1 MVSSTAPFP
10 SLIPCRSPILVIA
23 SCFEKKDATGSARD
37 KIAERAWKTF
47 VQTKGATETDLDL
60 LLFSSPRHLAHNSHA
75 SSSTLPLEETISR
88 LQPPIKQQSKYTSH
102 QAPHL
107 LPPLNQDEF
116 LLNEDEPKSKQQRK
130 QYDHPPSHHSK
141 SKLLNDERRK
151 GTTSSTSSSSS
162 SGRRNSPSSGILLAG
177 EDDNDETDEEAD
189 VIIIEGGKN
198 REDPVGRGAAV
209 GQVEDM
215 CLACEGECRC
225 GGAKGA
231 TVFVDATSSLESRTA
246 EASGLGGLH
255 NGLKVR
261 ITMSSNGSA
270 GPPSTNNTS
279 SSSSSSSRPVPLTSR
294 HTSHIILSEDEDAS
308 YSPRASHTSHQHK
321 KVKLSTSTQSSRA
334 STPVLASG
342 STPSVSGSTTTKKV
356 TKAKKERPTARSSNS
371 TFDVFSG
378 EGTSYS
384 HGSATGTPPSNLL
397 RRSHSTN
404 GRPLPTPS
412 RSSLRQVLA
421 ASLENVPTPQI
432 PIPTFKSPLSHH
444 HKVRYDEEVSD
455 LELDGESEGE
465 EEEEGIEK
473 AEERAL
479 RREFQNEGEEEETED
494 DEEEEQ
500 EGEGWDDIR
509 RARRIGTVLSS
520 HRSSTH
526 GNGGGS
532 HRNSRGGSIGINTL
546 ETEDEEEEDEDIA
559 ITDIPETG
567 GRGVVTW
574 SDYDSI
580 GGDEEEEEER
590 DLERSRERDEEECGE
605 FEDELEELLALSE
618 AVVGPVRDG
627 EYELGEMW
635 FEEIS
640 NLGDDESDP
649 DLAEDDL
656 SDDEGGDRT
665 ILLVDG
671 WGSTRRWHGSNSS
684 DSSSSDES
692 DEYQV
697 HLGEDEF
704 GDGGGDTTDSLDS
717 DDHIG
722 LVRFGI
728 EVESDSDHSSSAGE
742 GGRDYYD
749 GFPLPTTASLADV
762 QAPTSADLA
771 SLPPQYLFFGQGGAR
786 PTDLLSLEDDTTRT
800 DATTSHVL
808 DGVNRSLASASK
820 NKGKGRARNLREEE
834 EDLGKPVPRSPAMG
848 IFDKKEIDSGRKDGK
863 AVNVMIDGSDTVAP
877 SPFSKGKN
885 RKKRS
890 RELVSIH
897 LLLEGFLDNLY

>member
-1 MVSSTAPFP
+1 M
-10 SLIPCRSPILVIA
+10 
-23 SCFEKKDATGSARD
+23 
-37 KIAERAWKTF
+37 
-47 VQTKGATETDLDL
+47 
-60 LLFSSPRHLAHNSHA
+60 
-75 SSSTLPLEETISR
+75 
-88 LQPPIKQQSKYTSH
+88 
-102 QAPHL
+102 
-107 LPPLNQDEF
+107 
-116 LLNEDEPKSKQQRK
+116 KSN
-130 QYDHPPSHHSK
+130 
-141 SKLLNDERRK
+141 LLNDERRK

-162 SGRRNSPSSGILLAG
+162 SGRNSLGSGVLRAG
-177 EDDNDETDEEAD
+177 EDDNDETDDEDE
-189 VIIIEGGKN
+189 IIIVEGGKTQN
-198 REDPVGRGAAV
+198 GAAV
-209 GQVEDM
+209 GIGAAVGEVEDM

-246 EASGLGGLH
+246 EASGLVNTGGLH

-270 GPPSTNNTS
+270 GPLSTNNS
-279 SSSSSSSRPVPLTSR
+279 PSSSSSRP
-294 HTSHIILSEDEDAS
+294 SHIILSEDEDAS
-308 YSPRASHTSHQHK
+308 YSPRAHHNK
-321 KVKLSTSTQSSRA
+321 KVKNSNSAQASRA
-334 STPVLASG
+334 STPTLASG
-342 STPSVSGSTTTKKV
+342 ATPSASGSTTTKKV
-356 TKAKKERPTARSSNS
+356 TKSKKERPARSNS

-384 HGSATGTPPSNLL
+384 HASGSTNTSTTSNLL
-397 RRSHSTN
+397 RRSHSNN

-421 ASLENVPTPQI
+421 ASMEDVSTAPL
-432 PIPTFKSPLSHH
+432 PIPTFKSPLSH

-479 RREFQNEGEEEETED
+479 RREFQNEGEDEETED
-494 DEEEEQ
+494 DEEDH
-500 EGEGWDDIR
+500 EGEGWDEIR
-509 RARRIGTVLSS
+509 RAKRIGTVVSSS
-520 HRSSTH
+520 HK
-526 GNGGGS
+526 GGGS
-532 HRNSRGGSIGINTL
+532 HRNSRGGSIGVNTM
-546 ETEDEEEEDEDIA
+546 ETEDEEEEDDDIA

-580 GGDEEEEEER
+580 GGDEEEDEER
-590 DLERSRERDEEECGE
+590 DLERSRERDEDECGE

-649 DLAEDDL
+649 DLAEDDP
-656 SDDEGGDRT
+656 SDDDGGDST

-684 DSSSSDES
+684 DSSSSDGS
-692 DEYQV
+692 DDYQM

-749 GFPLPTTASLADV
+749 GFPLPMTASLADV

-771 SLPPQYLFFGQGGAR
+771 ALPPQYLLFGQGGAR
-786 PTDLLSLEDDTTRT
+786 PTDLLSLEEDTTR
-800 DATTSHVL
+800 AKSSTTSHVL
-808 DGVNRSLASASK
+808 EGVNRSLASASR
-820 NKGKGRARNLREEE
+820 NKGKGRAKNLREED

-848 IFDKKEIDSGRKDGK
+848 IFDKKEVDSGRKDGK

-890 RELVSIH
+890 RELVSIR
-897 LLLEGFLDNLY
+897 LIEFL